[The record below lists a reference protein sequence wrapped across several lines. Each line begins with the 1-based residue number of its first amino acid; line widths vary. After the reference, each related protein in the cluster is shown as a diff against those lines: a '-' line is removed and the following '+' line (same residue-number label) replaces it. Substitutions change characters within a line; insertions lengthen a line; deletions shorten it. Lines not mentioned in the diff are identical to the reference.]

1 MRSHRPPK
9 EDNAMMIVVM
19 KTDAS
24 VSQIGAVL
32 KSIEEL
38 GLKPHPSRGPE
49 QTIIG
54 VVGAE
59 SSPDFDRIKAMD
71 GVEQVVP
78 ISKKYKLVNK
88 EFRPGRTVVKV
99 GNVAIGGDDFVVMA
113 GPCAVESR
121 DQIISTAE
129 AVRRAGAHILRGG
142 AFKPR
147 TSPYSF
153 QGLGEEGLKLLVEA
167 RERTGLPVITEVT
180 SPELVPL
187 VVGYADVLQVGAR
200 NMQNYALLEA
210 VGKVRKPVM
219 LKRGLMSTIE
229 ELLLAAEYILSNGN
243 SQVLLCERGIRSFD
257 KATRNTLDISAV
269 AVIKHNSH
277 LPVIVDP
284 SHGTGHREYV
294 PAAAR
299 AAVAAGADGIIVE
312 VHPSPDNALSDGIQ
326 SLSFEE
332 FRDMMDGIRPIA
344 AAVGRRMTTLDV

>member
-1 MRSHRPPK
+1 
-9 EDNAMMIVVM
+9 MMLVVM
-19 KTDAS
+19 KPDA
-24 VSQIGAVL
+24 AVADISAVI
-32 KSIEEL
+32 KSIEGL

-54 VVGAE
+54 VIGGDERPELLELARL
-59 SSPDFDRIKAMD
+59 S

-78 ISKKYKLVNK
+78 ITKSYKLVNK
-88 EFRPGRTVVKV
+88 EFRPDRTVIKINGVSV
-99 GNVAIGGDDFVVMA
+99 GGDNFVVMA
-113 GPCAVESR
+113 GPCAVESAE
-121 DQIISTAE
+121 QILTSARGVKE
-129 AVRRAGAHILRGG
+129 AGAHVLRGG

-153 QGLGEEGLKLLVEA
+153 QGLGEEGLKLLAAA
-167 RERTGLPVITEVT
+167 RKETGLPVITEVT
-180 SPELVPL
+180 SPDLVDL
-187 VVGYADVLQVGAR
+187 VCKYADILQIGAR

-210 VGKVRKPVM
+210 VGKKRVPVL

-257 KATRNTLDISAV
+257 TATRNILDISAV
-269 AVIKHNSH
+269 AVIKQSSH

-284 SHGTGHREYV
+284 SHATGKREYV
-294 PAAAR
+294 ASAAR
-299 AAVAAGADGIIVE
+299 AAAAAGADGIIVE

-332 FRDMMDGIRPIA
+332 FHDLMNGLRPVA
-344 AAVGRRMTTLDV
+344 EAVGRTMQSVVNKL

>member
-1 MRSHRPPK
+1 
-9 EDNAMMIVVM
+9 MMLVVM
-19 KTDAS
+19 KSDAS
-24 VSQIGAVL
+24 VADIGAVI
-32 KSIEEL
+32 KSIESM

-54 VVGAE
+54 VIGGDDHPELASLV
-59 SSPDFDRIKAMD
+59 SLT

-78 ISKKYKLVNK
+78 VTKSYQLVNK
-88 EFRPGRTVVKV
+88 EFRPSDTVVKV
-99 GNVAIGGDDFVVMA
+99 NGVKIGGEEFVVMA

-121 DQIISTAE
+121 DQILATA
-129 AVRRAGAHILRGG
+129 ASVRESGAQILRGG

-153 QGLGEEGLKLLVEA
+153 QGLGEEGLKLLAAA
-167 RERTGLPVITEVT
+167 RQETGLPVITEVT
-180 SPELVPL
+180 SPELVAL
-187 VVGYADVLQVGAR
+187 VSKYADILQVGAR

-210 VGKVRKPVM
+210 VGKIRKPVM

-243 SQVLLCERGIRSFD
+243 TQVLLCERGIRSFER
-257 KATRNTLDISAV
+257 ATRNTLDISAV
-269 AVIKHNSH
+269 PVIKKNSH

-284 SHGTGHREYV
+284 SHGVGHREYV

-312 VHPSPDNALSDGIQ
+312 VHPSPENALSDGIQ
-326 SLSFEE
+326 SLSFDD
-332 FRDMMDGIRPIA
+332 FREMMEGIRPVA
-344 AAVGRRMTTLDV
+344 LAVGRRIGQGETERS